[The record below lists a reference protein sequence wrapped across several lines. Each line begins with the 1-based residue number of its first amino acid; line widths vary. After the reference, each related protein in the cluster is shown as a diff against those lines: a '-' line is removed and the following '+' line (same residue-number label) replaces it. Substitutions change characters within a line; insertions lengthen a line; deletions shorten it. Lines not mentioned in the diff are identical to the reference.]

1 MTDYNHKYFGA
12 GLIALAFSASA
23 APAAAQTCTVPPSC
37 ETLGFTLAATDCVG
51 KTILKCP
58 FDQNKVYCPSDIET
72 AKTYA
77 LGDTY
82 ISKGVAIGR
91 VISVT
96 DCGNSSSTGSIVY
109 SDPKSCL
116 GITSHNYTSSYDS
129 MGNQIWAS
137 PETEITCMYGRYYKY
152 NGIYNYGYIRISGE
166 KGQKCLHGTVSSP
179 VIRYGT
185 IDEATKTCASMTS
198 GGLTWYLPSTY
209 NGFYFGYGTGI
220 NAMPY
225 TQGLWAVANGCF
237 YNGTF
242 YAMGS
247 SDYQYYC
254 QNKTGSSYPYT
265 YTDKKLSYYCIAMF

>member
-1 MTDYNHKYFGA
+1 MTDCNHKFFGA
-12 GLIALAFSASA
+12 SLIALAFSVSTT
-23 APAAAQTCTVPPSC
+23 PAAAQTCAVPPSC

-58 FDQNKVYCPSDIET
+58 FDQNKIYCPSDIET

-96 DCGNSSSTGSIVY
+96 DCGNGSSSSNIVY
-109 SDPKSCL
+109 STVRDCL
-116 GITSHNYTSSYDS
+116 GTNNYSVTYDS
-129 MGNQIWAS
+129 VGNQIWSS
-137 PETEITCMYGRYYKY
+137 PDTDIICMYGRYYQY
-152 NGIYNYGYIRISGE
+152 NTSYRYGYMRISGSN
-166 KGQKCLHGTVSSP
+166 GQKCLHGTISSP
-179 VIRYGT
+179 VVRYGT
-185 IDEATKTCASMTS
+185 IDEATKTCAAMTS
-198 GGLTWYLPSTY
+198 GDLTWYLPSTY
-209 NGFYFGYGTGI
+209 NGFYFGYDTGI

-225 TQGLWAVANGCF
+225 MQGLWAVANGCF

-242 YAMGS
+242 YAIGS
-247 SDYQYYC
+247 SGYESNC
-254 QNKTGSSYPYT
+254 QNRTGSCCPYT